1 MDSLNL
7 GQQRI
12 MKDMQE
18 MFLVMNVRFP
28 YFALEDKG
36 HIKRRECYVNQD
48 RPRPRGG
55 IHGLED
61 HQRLKVSESLMF
73 GVIISL

>member
-1 MDSLNL
+1 
-7 GQQRI
+7 

-36 HIKRRECYVNQD
+36 HIKRRECYVTNTDQD
-48 RPRPRGG
+48 Q
-55 IHGLED
+55 EEAYMD
-61 HQRLKVSESLMF
+61 
-73 GVIISL
+73 